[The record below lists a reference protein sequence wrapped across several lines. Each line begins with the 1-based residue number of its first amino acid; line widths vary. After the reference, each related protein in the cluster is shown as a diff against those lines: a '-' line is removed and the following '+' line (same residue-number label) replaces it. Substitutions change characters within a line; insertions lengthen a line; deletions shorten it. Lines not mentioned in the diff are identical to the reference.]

1 MKVTLLLRHD
11 HELLRSLMDRFKNAG
26 TNEQSRRHLFQEIR
40 HELLNHAQLA
50 AETLYSALAATPSD
64 RAVELVEN
72 AQERAGAVE
81 SLTEELNRMSSSDRH
96 FDSKMKALFAEIEW
110 LIEEEEER
118 IFQEARKTL
127 PEYRLEE
134 LGLDMQH
141 RREMLRLL
149 AVV

>member
-1 MKVTLLLRHD
+1 
-11 HELLRSLMDRFKNAG
+11 MDRYRNAG
-26 TNEQSRRHLFQEIR
+26 SSEQSRRHLLQEIR
-40 HELLNHAQLA
+40 HELQTHALLA

-72 AQERAGAVE
+72 AQERAQAVE
-81 SLTEELNRMSSSDRH
+81 SLTTELSRMSPSDRH
-96 FDSKMKALFAEIEW
+96 FDSKMNTLFAEIEW

-134 LGLDMQH
+134 LGLEMQH
-141 RREMLRLL
+141 RREMLRML

>member
-11 HELLRSLMDRFKNAG
+11 HELLRGLMDRFKKAG
-26 TNEQSRRHLFQEIR
+26 TNDQSRRHLLQEIR
-40 HELLNHAQLA
+40 HELQTHAQLA
-50 AETLYSALAATPSD
+50 AETLYSALASTTSD
-64 RAVELVEN
+64 RAAELVEN
-72 AQERAGAVE
+72 AQERAE
-81 SLTEELNRMSSSDRH
+81 KLDSLTAELSRMSSSDRH
-96 FDSKMKALFAEIEW
+96 FDSKMNTLFGEIEW

-118 IFQEARKTL
+118 IFQEARKNL

-134 LGLDMQH
+134 LGLEMQH